1 MKRSKKFYIAYGSN
15 LHQEQMRYR
24 CPDATIY
31 GTGVVK
37 NYSLTFWGNARGCGV
52 ATILPD
58 AQTDVPVAVWKIS
71 ASDERNLDRYEGYP
85 HLYRKENIE
94 VAMDDGTTLTGI
106 VYLMNQGVATEPSSY
121 YYSTI
126 VHGYQNFGFDLAFLE
141 DARQK
146 IYLEASAFREHRFKK
161 FV

>member
-1 MKRSKKFYIAYGSN
+1 
-15 LHQEQMRYR
+15 
-24 CPDATIY
+24 
-31 GTGVVK
+31 
-37 NYSLTFWGNARGCGV
+37 
-52 ATILPD
+52 
-58 AQTDVPVAVWKIS
+58 
-71 ASDERNLDRYEGYP
+71 
-85 HLYRKENIE
+85 
-94 VAMDDGTTLTGI
+94 MDDGTTLTGI

-146 IYLEASAFREHRFKK
+146 IYLEAAAFREHRFKK